1 MNCGCCS
8 YSWAQ
13 LFENHASHASHYG
26 VSIGTNL
33 YYHAREVSIFRMM
46 IARQRQSMIH
56 RSSISWCHF
65 IFIVRNKA
73 AHDLGPSHILW
84 LRGEVPAGQKSANDG
99 LLKGGRSSASDA
111 SVFGKLAAKQ
121 QHAHG
126 LIFSCVHDN
135 HEISQEEF
143 ESFEVLRDSSVLN
156 VRSFSLRIS
165 A

>member
-1 MNCGCCS
+1 M
-8 YSWAQ
+8 
-13 LFENHASHASHYG
+13 
-26 VSIGTNL
+26 
-33 YYHAREVSIFRMM
+33 
-46 IARQRQSMIH
+46 
-56 RSSISWCHF
+56 
-65 IFIVRNKA
+65 
-73 AHDLGPSHILW
+73 GPSHILW

-121 QHAHG
+121 QLAHG

-156 VRSFSLRIS
+156 VRSGNFIIANPVSVIIMDFLPLSGVGGIVFHNF
-165 A
+165 